1 MTSTVV
7 HFLTTRTM
15 IEAGISAAKTELME
29 ELKFN
34 RAETIRFMEKE
45 EWELEVFW
53 RERLEYIFT
62 SEERLVRERGASG
75 A

>member
-1 MTSTVV
+1 
-7 HFLTTRTM
+7 M

-62 SEERLVRERGASG
+62 SEERVVRERGASG
-75 A
+75 AWARRWKRY